1 MRSCQNKVKPN
12 YQKFDSTATTRQLL
26 TQWWSLR
33 HYERSFSRTPPAAIA
48 TTTFSV
54 TKVAVLWCSCA
65 YTTPSV
71 HFPASCSNN
80 LQKTKPPLHMA
91 SFTWVQRVVVIV
103 RTGLRGYGTWY
114 GKAPV
119 VMAFATCFTKGLL
132 SDTIAQ
138 TMLIED
144 YNKQAE
150 AEEEGGDGN
159 AVGAPPS
166 SSQPQ
171 RTWDWMRYAAMS
183 LYSGL

>member
-1 MRSCQNKVKPN
+1 
-12 YQKFDSTATTRQLL
+12 
-26 TQWWSLR
+26 
-33 HYERSFSRTPPAAIA
+33 
-48 TTTFSV
+48 
-54 TKVAVLWCSCA
+54 
-65 YTTPSV
+65 
-71 HFPASCSNN
+71 
-80 LQKTKPPLHMA
+80 MA

-159 AVGAPPS
+159 AVGAPSS